1 MPAKT
6 PTKPFQLSDSGMLSL
21 PEAIRLAMISPR
33 RAIAALC
40 DNLRETRPRF
50 PRVIQLT
57 LTNRCNFAC
66 PMCAQ
71 GQVRS
76 EQLDAGAVDLP
87 IEVARRVIAECRPY
101 GPHVHLFGG
110 EPLLYKG
117 LHELIA
123 FIRRNHLIAFLT
135 TNGLL
140 LERHAASLA
149 GGGLGALHISLD
161 GWDEESQ
168 RKRGN
173 VPGSFD
179 RIVNGMQA
187 FTARKKGM
195 LPILR
200 VSTVITQHNYHS
212 LHKIQEVI
220 RELGVQEWTIVNH
233 FFIPRRISAIAE
245 QFRQVTGIG
254 ETLPLHIV
262 DDERY
267 LSEDQARELKDC
279 LDTVRANSAG
289 MRIDHNWATDL
300 KAYYSSQQPS
310 PKSRCDMAF
319 YRLDVH
325 PDGRLT
331 LCAGGFTIGSVYDS
345 TIRAVWNGE
354 RARYFGDVYRQK
366 SILPMCFRCCGIQRS
381 ITFSEAGQPQP
392 A

>member
-6 PTKPFQLSDSGMLSL
+6 QPKPFQLSDSGLLSL
-21 PEAIRLAMISPR
+21 PEAIRLSMISPR
-33 RAIAALC
+33 RAISAVY
-40 DNLRETRPRF
+40 DNLLGTRPGF

-76 EQLDAGAVDLP
+76 EQLNAGAVDLP

-101 GPHVHLFGG
+101 GPHIHLFGG
-110 EPLLYKG
+110 EPLLYNG
-117 LHELIA
+117 LHELIS

-149 GGGLGALHISLD
+149 AGGLAALHISLD

-168 RKRGN
+168 KKRGN

-179 RIVNGMQA
+179 RILNGMRA
-187 FTARKKGM
+187 FAKHKTGI

-200 VSTVITQHNYHS
+200 VSTVITKHNYHS
-212 LHKIQEVI
+212 LHKIQQVI
-220 RELGVQEWTIVNH
+220 RELGVQEWTLVNH
-233 FFIPRRISAIAE
+233 FFIPRRISVVAD
-245 QFRQVTGIG
+245 QFRQTTAIG
-254 ETLPLHIV
+254 ETLPLHII
-262 DDERY
+262 DEERY
-267 LSEDQARELKDC
+267 LSEDQTRELKDC
-279 LDTVRANSAG
+279 LNIVRANSAG
-289 MRIDHNWATDL
+289 MRIDFNWTTDL
-300 KAYYSSQQPS
+300 QAYYSSQLPS
-310 PKSRCDMAF
+310 PASRCDMAF

-325 PDGRLT
+325 PDGQLT
-331 LCAGGFTIGSVYDS
+331 LCAGGFTIGSLQET
-345 TIRAVWNGE
+345 TIRAAWNGE
-354 RARYFGDVYRQK
+354 RARYFGDIYRRE

-381 ITFSEAGQPQP
+381 ITFGKREEPLP